1 MRVVIAVID
10 LFTLL
15 VFVAVVTSWIR
26 LSEDNPIRK
35 LLRIAVEPVLEP
47 IRRLLPSFGG
57 LDFTPMLVIFALQG
71 VKRTLLG
78 M

>member
-1 MRVVIAVID
+1 MPVIIALID

>member
-1 MRVVIAVID
+1 MRVIIALID

-15 VFVAVVTSWIR
+15 VFVAVITSWIR

-47 IRRLLPSFGG
+47 VRRLLPSFGG
-57 LDFTPMLVIFALQG
+57 LDFTPMLVIFVLQG
-71 VKRTLLG
+71 AKRSLLG

>member
-1 MRVVIAVID
+1 MRVIIALID

-15 VFVAVVTSWIR
+15 VFVAVITSWIR

-35 LLRIAVEPVLEP
+35 LLRVAVEPVLEP
-47 IRRLLPSFGG
+47 VRRLLPSFGG
-57 LDFTPMLVIFALQG
+57 LDFTPMLVIFVLQG
-71 VKRTLLG
+71 VKRSLLG